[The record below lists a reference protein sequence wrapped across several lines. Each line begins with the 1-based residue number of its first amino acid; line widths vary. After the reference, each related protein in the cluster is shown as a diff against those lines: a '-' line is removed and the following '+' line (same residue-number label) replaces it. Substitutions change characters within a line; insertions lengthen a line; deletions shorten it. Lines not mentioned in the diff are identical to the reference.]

1 MVLGGGGFIV
11 GSEGCWWVM
20 VGFFW
25 VVGSGRFILDGVDG
39 GGFILDGSGW
49 KWAFLDNGGW

>member
-1 MVLGGGGFIV
+1 MGGGGFIV
-11 GSEGCWWVM
+11 GSEGCWWVV

-39 GGFILDGSGW
+39 GGLILDGSGW
-49 KWAFLDNGGW
+49 TWAFLGNGGS